1 MNKGYAG
8 TGGLLWGETK
18 ACQAHLQC
26 QSRND
31 NIKRTRAR
39 VCLPA
44 VLLEALH
51 GRACLTLRLVFQL
64 RAQQGQQK
72 SKKCDGRA
80 GRGWGRVRRRAE
92 RCSRPL
98 IHLSG
103 TTSSSAV
110 PPLARQR
117 FTRAWQ
123 TRLRS
128 SVPAPDRWQNQK
140 VTSLWTGSVC
150 CPADFPCAATA
161 RRRGWRR
168 GGEQLWQ
175 LLNFVFVNFCTRD
188 FANNTAAA
196 CDFCHGCCCCCHCW
210 RRLVSRSQA
219 FIYGTESQSVFLG
232 PVGSG
237 LLWITVAG
245 PATLLTP
252 VASGCARPWRV
263 LLMACMPRTAQPQR
277 DSRCSVPLPHIPAII
292 LPIVLTFESW
302 PLLLKCNTTPKQNQ
316 QSFFV
321 RQQSYSLTRAP
332 AEVRPQSASAG
343 VNSSPP
349 SDQQGSDS
357 LWRGCLGSMC
367 SSESPYQPSRPGLS
381 RAFRPH
387 AAYKAGP
394 APEQLETLEMSHISK
409 KSWRRGEH
417 KSWEAGKKM
426 KVHIFMLDGLSS

>member
-8 TGGLLWGETK
+8 TGGLLWRETK

-150 CPADFPCAATA
+150 CPADFPRAAAA

-175 LLNFVFVNFCTRD
+175 LLNFIFVNFCTRD
-188 FANNTAAA
+188 FANNTAEP
-196 CDFCHGCCCCCHCW
+196 CDFCHGCRCHCW
-210 RRLVSRSQA
+210 RRLVSGSRSL
-219 FIYGTESQSVFLG
+219 FTEPKARVFFW
-232 PVGSG
+232 V
-237 LLWITVAG
+237 LWVQ
-245 PATLLTP
+245 
-252 VASGCARPWRV
+252 GCCR
-263 LLMACMPRTAQPQR
+263 LQ
-277 DSRCSVPLPHIPAII
+277 
-292 LPIVLTFESW
+292 
-302 PLLLKCNTTPKQNQ
+302 
-316 QSFFV
+316 
-321 RQQSYSLTRAP
+321 
-332 AEVRPQSASAG
+332 
-343 VNSSPP
+343 
-349 SDQQGSDS
+349 
-357 LWRGCLGSMC
+357 
-367 SSESPYQPSRPGLS
+367 
-381 RAFRPH
+381 
-387 AAYKAGP
+387 
-394 APEQLETLEMSHISK
+394 
-409 KSWRRGEH
+409 
-417 KSWEAGKKM
+417 
-426 KVHIFMLDGLSS
+426 

>member
-1 MNKGYAG
+1 MNKGYVG

-64 RAQQGQQK
+64 QAQWGQQK

-123 TRLRS
+123 TCLRS

-150 CPADFPCAATA
+150 CPADFPRATTA
-161 RRRGWRR
+161 HRRGWRR

-175 LLNFVFVNFCTRD
+175 LLNFVFVNFCNRD
-188 FANNTAAA
+188 FANNTAAP
-196 CDFCHGCCCCCHCW
+196 CDFCHGCCCHCW
-210 RRLVSRSQA
+210 RRLVLGNRG

-237 LLWITVAG
+237 FLRITVELG
-245 PATLLTP
+245 PWDWRHCWIPRLLDTHDPGASSCRP
-252 VASGCARPWRV
+252 VCPVKLSPKETYWLLRPSPTHPSNYF
-263 LLMACMPRTAQPQR
+263 AHC
-277 DSRCSVPLPHIPAII
+277 PHIWIRDRFYWNVTLSPNRTSRVSSGA
-292 LPIVLTFESW
+292 
-302 PLLLKCNTTPKQNQ
+302 
-316 QSFFV
+316 
-321 RQQSYSLTRAP
+321 
-332 AEVRPQSASAG
+332 
-343 VNSSPP
+343 NSRT
-349 SDQQGSDS
+349 
-357 LWRGCLGSMC
+357 LWL
-367 SSESPYQPSRPGLS
+367 
-381 RAFRPH
+381 
-387 AAYKAGP
+387 
-394 APEQLETLEMSHISK
+394 
-409 KSWRRGEH
+409 
-417 KSWEAGKKM
+417 
-426 KVHIFMLDGLSS
+426 